1 METQKPKI
9 DPLVDP
15 LLAARGVCEPKLLPD
30 ANDLPGDGL
39 EEHQVVRV
47 VLPDLRVHQIVPGLI
62 ERISRNQSGKKENTW
77 VAGIVDPR
85 PPAQEEWDLRRRR
98 RTRARSLSRN
108 PTRSH
113 LTLCDM

>member
-47 VLPDLRVHQIVPGLI
+47 VLPDLRVHQIVPGLR
-62 ERISRNQSGKKENTW
+62 E
-77 VAGIVDPR
+77 
-85 PPAQEEWDLRRRR
+85 L
-98 RTRARSLSRN
+98 
-108 PTRSH
+108 
-113 LTLCDM
+113 

>member
-15 LLAARGVCEPKLLPD
+15 LLATRGVREPKLLPD

-47 VLPDLRVHQIVPGLI
+47 VLPDLRVHQIVPDW
-62 ERISRNQSGKKENTW
+62 ENFEKPIW
-77 VAGIVDPR
+77 QKRKYMGCR
-85 PPAQEEWDLRRRR
+85 YRRSATPGTRR
-98 RTRARSLSRN
+98 VGSS
-108 PTRSH
+108 
-113 LTLCDM
+113 